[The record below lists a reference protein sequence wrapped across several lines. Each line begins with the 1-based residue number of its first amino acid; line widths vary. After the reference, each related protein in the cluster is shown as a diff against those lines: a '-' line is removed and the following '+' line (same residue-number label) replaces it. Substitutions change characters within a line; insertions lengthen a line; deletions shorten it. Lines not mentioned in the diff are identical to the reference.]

1 METFAAVSRLVL
13 NNVVLRIG
21 GSAVVTVPEIPVKP
35 DPSPTNFAV
44 IVPAEIVEKKP

>member
-1 METFAAVSRLVL
+1 MLAVSKLVL
-13 NNVVLRIG
+13 KVFVLRNG
-21 GSAVVTVPEIPVKP
+21 GTADDPPPEMPVKR